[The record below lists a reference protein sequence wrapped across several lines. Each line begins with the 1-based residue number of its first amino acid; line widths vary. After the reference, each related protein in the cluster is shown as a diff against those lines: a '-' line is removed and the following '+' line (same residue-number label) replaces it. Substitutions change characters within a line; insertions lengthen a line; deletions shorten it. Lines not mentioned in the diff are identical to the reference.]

1 MNACGKRSICA
12 PDKGNMAINMPR
24 IYLSPPDISPQ
35 DHAAVDAVLTSN
47 WVAPVGPH
55 LVAFEAALAKRADR
69 KHAVALNSGTAAL
82 HLALQMLNV
91 LPGDTVICPTLT
103 FTASANP
110 ICYCGADPVFVDSE
124 PNTWNMDPVLLELEL
139 GERAASG
146 ELPKAVIVVHLY
158 GQCADMDPILA
169 VCERYGIP
177 VVEDA
182 AEALG
187 ASYKGRPAGSM
198 GAFSFFSFNGN
209 KIITTSGGGMLLAD
223 KGSWIERAL
232 FLSTQAKEPVL
243 HYEHREVGYN
253 YRMSNVLA
261 GLGLSQLDD
270 LERRIAVKR
279 AHFEAYRDA
288 LGELPG
294 VAFMPITDPD
304 AVNYWLSCL
313 TVDPV
318 DGGSSRDRIISAL
331 ADADVEAR
339 PLWKPLH
346 MQPVFQDCA
355 SIGGDCAEG
364 LFANGLC
371 LPSGSQMSAEERS
384 KVIEIVRSCFTQA

>member
-1 MNACGKRSICA
+1 M
-12 PDKGNMAINMPR
+12 PVTMPR
-24 IYLSPPDISPQ
+24 IYLSPPDISLQ
-35 DHAAVDAVLTSN
+35 DHAAVAAVLTSN

-55 LVAFEAALAKRADR
+55 LEAFETALAKRADR

-82 HLALQMLNV
+82 HLALQILNV
-91 LPGDTVICPTLT
+91 QPGDTVICPTLT
-103 FTASANP
+103 FAASANP

-124 PNTWNMDPVLLELEL
+124 PSTWNMDPILLELEL

-146 ELPKAVIVVHLY
+146 QLPKAVIVVHLY

-169 VCERYGIP
+169 VCERYSIP

-187 ASYKGRPAGSM
+187 ATYKGRPAGSM

-223 KGSWIERAL
+223 KASSIQRAL
-232 FLSTQAKEPVL
+232 FLSTQAKEPVP

-294 VAFMPITDPD
+294 VAFMPIVDSD
-304 AVNYWLSCL
+304 AANYWLTCL
-313 TVDPV
+313 TVEPV
-318 DGGSSRDRIISAL
+318 ASGSSRDLVIKAL
-331 ADADVEAR
+331 ADADIEAR

-371 LPSGSQMSAEERS
+371 LPSGSAMSAEDRS
-384 KVIEIVRSCFTQA
+384 KVIETVRSCFA